1 MVVGYFNV
9 VGIPLMPSKTYP
21 PLIVNADAVLSLAV
35 AGKLLKPIARR
46 HLQVIQM
53 LSTIQDQ

>member
-1 MVVGYFNV
+1 
-9 VGIPLMPSKTYP
+9 MPSKTYP